1 MPSEEN
7 IPLNVT
13 QLDVNNDSSVNDA
26 INNVVKENGRIDIL
40 VNNAGHDLFGSLE
53 ESNIEEIKQQFET
66 NVFGVMRTT
75 KAVIPTMRKHGN
87 GMIVIICSI
96 GGIIGWQPFA
106 TAYHASKFA
115 IEGFTESLR

>member
-1 MPSEEN
+1 MPSEED

-75 KAVIPTMRKHGN
+75 KAVIPTMRKHDN